1 MQIFKYIRDTPLE
14 CSYMPNR
21 KFGGWPIGEAIQATA
36 SHINSAIN
44 FFANRETNKAN
55 DRINQKQIEYA
66 REAFEKEKDYNN
78 FLLNNQ
84 RQMQMADS
92 KAAGVNPAFV
102 NGSQLG
108 GVSNPAKMDVP
119 AQIPMNYN
127 ADYSGIS
134 SGVQSALNFFLQKKL
149 INAQAQNLEVD
160 SYKKLAETDRQL
172 IENQWLPKL
181 KEAEWNLATS
191 TIAVNGSITFKNDE
205 ERKLF
210 SQQVLESSKRMEK
223 IDADIQQVQA
233 EIENIGVN
241 TRIRMIEM
249 YWKSSECQANIE
261 NLRASAHLS
270 RQQAQD
276 IVATQA
282 ARIALLDAQGASEL
296 YKALNIQQD
305 TENLRET
312 HRLLGIEGDQ
322 MTFNLNSDKKY
333 KNKERA
339 AGLIQSAT
347 QSADNVTSAIGNL
360 MPWKLGK
367 GMPVKTS
374 SYNPSNYYKGS
385 NGQRV
390 YYSQ

>member
-261 NLRASAHLS
+261 N
-270 RQQAQD
+270 
-276 IVATQA
+276 
-282 ARIALLDAQGASEL
+282 
-296 YKALNIQQD
+296 
-305 TENLRET
+305 
-312 HRLLGIEGDQ
+312 
-322 MTFNLNSDKKY
+322 
-333 KNKERA
+333 NKHV
-339 AGLIQSAT
+339 
-347 QSADNVTSAIGNL
+347 DH
-360 MPWKLGK
+360 
-367 GMPVKTS
+367 
-374 SYNPSNYYKGS
+374 
-385 NGQRV
+385 
-390 YYSQ
+390 